1 MSYYYYRVRGRTTQ
15 ENVRH
20 PSSEILIFKIATLLS
35 LAKISKKCCILW
47 YMYMFMWL
55 MIQVSVSVS
64 FDTLTGAICHATI
77 YVTNYTSNCACIK
90 CYTSM
95 CLWKT
100 CGKPVENSLCGFSG
114 IVSYVL
120 DFLIG
125 CRLRQ

>member
-1 MSYYYYRVRGRTTQ
+1 
-15 ENVRH
+15 
-20 PSSEILIFKIATLLS
+20 
-35 LAKISKKCCILW
+35 
-47 YMYMFMWL
+47 

-64 FDTLTGAICHATI
+64 FDTLTGAIYHATI

-90 CYTSM
+90 CYTPV
-95 CLWKT
+95 CPVE
-100 CGKPVENSLCGFSG
+100 KPVENSLCGFSG